1 MKTKK
6 RITAQERDLLALFKA
21 EGLSN
26 KECARRLFRHPSV
39 IGRELKR
46 NSFHAPDGNRYYV
59 AIHAQARA
67 KDREQSHHNLQSKPS
82 HSPNYHRKPH
92 QQHRIPALNPFLL
105 NWRFCARPQQLK
117 FSLRTILY
125 HETEKKLRTSCKKGV
140 G

>member
-92 QQHRIPALNPFLL
+92 QQHRIPAPGLFL
-105 NWRFCARPQQLK
+105 
-117 FSLRTILY
+117 
-125 HETEKKLRTSCKKGV
+125 
-140 G
+140 